1 MNPIA
6 FFFPMNCPACGGAPF
21 DGTPNMLC
29 ADCLRKMPFVSGEEC
44 PGCGAELH
52 GVLAVCPDCLR
63 APKRPWKRA
72 FTLCRMDGLARDL
85 ILGVKFRKTPEF
97 ARAVGSLLGRKIAR
111 LLPPGAADCVA
122 PVPLHWTRQ
131 LMRGYNQAELLA
143 EGVARETGLPLI
155 RPLRRRR
162 RTRQQTKLNREER
175 LANLKDAFCVKNSH
189 KCENRAILIVDDV
202 MTTGATL
209 AFAASALL
217 DAGAR
222 AVYAA
227 SAARR

>member
-1 MNPIA
+1 MNLLS
-6 FFFPMNCPACGGAPF
+6 FFFPLNCPACGGIPF

-29 ADCLRKMPFVSGEEC
+29 AECLNKLPLVRGEEC
-44 PGCGAELH
+44 PGCGAEMQ
-52 GVLAVCPDCLR
+52 GVLTVCPSCMQ

-72 FTLCRMDGLARDL
+72 FALCRMEGLVRELLLD
-85 ILGVKFRKTPEF
+85 VKFRGAPEF
-97 ARAVGSLLGRKIAR
+97 ARALGILLGRKIAQS
-111 LLPPGAADCVA
+111 LPQGAADCVT
-122 PVPLHWTRQ
+122 PIPLHWTRRI
-131 LMRGYNQAELLA
+131 MRGYNQAELLA
-143 EGVARETGLPLI
+143 LGVARETGLPLERLI
-155 RPLRRRR
+155 RRRR

-175 LANLKDAFCVKNSH
+175 LTNLQDAFCIKNSH
-189 KCENRAILIVDDV
+189 KCKNRAILLVDDV

-209 AFAASALL
+209 ASAASVLL